1 MAQIHYRKDA
11 DRGWRRVKS
20 GTGFRFVDENGKA
33 VSKTD
38 AKRLTALGI
47 PPGWDNVI
55 VSSDPLDYIQAI
67 GIDAKGRKQYIYHEE
82 WTRRTQEKK
91 FDQMV
96 RFGERLPT
104 LREAVRAHMREHTLS
119 RDRIIATVVWLLEH
133 TFIRVGNLAYAKEN
147 QSYGLTTMREK
158 HVEVEGN
165 TVRFSFSGKSGKYHE
180 LGVSH
185 PRVAK
190 TIRACLD
197 LPGYHL
203 FQYIDENNERQ
214 MVDSADVNEYLQ
226 MYIGEDFSA
235 KDFRTWGGSV
245 LAGDSLY
252 QRGVASTNMELKKN
266 ILDMITTVST
276 HLGNTKKVCRT
287 YYIHPTIIT
296 SYESGELVPH
306 FNRSYSKKAE
316 SKLTLSPEEYAT
328 WSLIKM
334 PN

>member
-1 MAQIHYRKDA
+1 MARIHYRKDTELP
-11 DRGWRRVKS
+11 WRRVPS
-20 GTGFRFVDENGKA
+20 GSGFRFVDEKGQP
-33 VSKTD
+33 VSKRATD
-38 AKRLTALGI
+38 RLTKLGI
-47 PPGWDNVI
+47 PPAWADVI

-67 GIDAKGRKQYIYHEE
+67 GVDARGRKQYIYHEE
-82 WTRRTQEKK
+82 WTRRSQEKK

-96 RFGERLPT
+96 KLGERLPT

-133 TFIRVGNLAYAKEN
+133 TFIRVGNQAYAKEN

-252 QRGVASTNMELKKN
+252 QRGVAPTEMELKKN
-266 ILDMITTVST
+266 ILDAIATVSM

-296 SYESGELVPH
+296 AYESGELVPH
-306 FNRSYSKKAE
+306 FNRSYSQKEE
-316 SKLTLSPEEYAT
+316 SRLTLTPEEYAT

-334 PN
+334 SN